1 MGQPPA
7 RNTPESRRNAL
18 EAFSAA
24 LGLLKA
30 AGREPDYWEEECL
43 ALAISAMA
51 CGLYDVA
58 SDEIDAFT
66 TAVRQRSPQ
75 AAARPESAPPR
86 FTVARLRRGLEQVRR
101 SGVSPIHRRRPSLG
115 NDQRYN

>member
-1 MGQPPA
+1 MGQPPS
-7 RNTPESRRNAL
+7 RITPELRRTAL

-24 LGLLKA
+24 LDLLKA
-30 AGREPDYWEEECL
+30 AKREPDHWEEECL
-43 ALAISAMA
+43 ALAVGAMA

-58 SDEIDAFT
+58 TDEIDAFC

-75 AAARPESAPPR
+75 AIARPESSPPR

-101 SGVSPIHRRRPSLG
+101 HDTGSTHRRRQSVQAAL
-115 NDQRYN
+115 